1 MIIANELIFLIHTL
15 ACASIVVLCA
25 RIGRS
30 LLIAYLC
37 LLGVLANLFVLKTI
51 TLFGLTATCSDMYM
65 VAMVLGL
72 NVLQEWWGKES
83 AQKAI
88 YYGFGALIVYTLFCL
103 FQVGYT
109 PAITDTHADYYQVLL
124 GHMPRIT
131 AASLIAYFVSLQCDR
146 ALYGFLRTRHTLSVT
161 RASTISMMVSQSL
174 DTVLFSFL
182 GLYGTLTGIG
192 SIIMVSM
199 MIKGSAIMI
208 MTPFTKLISSLAIRK
223 D

>member
-1 MIIANELIFLIHTL
+1 MIIPNELIFIAHTL
-15 ACASIVVLCA
+15 LCASAVVLCA

-37 LLGVLANLFVLKTI
+37 LLGVLANLFVLKTM

-72 NVLQEWWGKES
+72 NVVQEWWGKEQ
-83 AQKAI
+83 AQKTI
-88 YYGFGALIVYTLFCL
+88 YYGFGALIAYTIFCL
-103 FQVGYT
+103 FQLSYT
-109 PAITDTHADYYQVLL
+109 PALTDTHTGFYQELL

-146 ALYGFLRTRHTLSVT
+146 VLYGFLRTRLSWSVT
-161 RASTISMMVSQSL
+161 RASTFSMIISQTG
-174 DTVLFSFL
+174 DTILFSFL
-182 GLYGTLTGIG
+182 ALYGTLRGIG
-192 SIIMVSM
+192 SIIMVSLI
-199 MIKGSAIMI
+199 IKGCAIML
-208 MTPFTKLISSLAIRK
+208 MTPFTKLISSLAIRR

>member
-1 MIIANELIFLIHTL
+1 MSIPNELIFLTHTL
-15 ACASIVVLCA
+15 FCASAVVLCA
-25 RIGRS
+25 YVGRS

-51 TLFGLTATCSDMYM
+51 TLFGLTATCSDLYM

-88 YYGFGALIVYTLFCL
+88 YYGFGALIAYTLFCL
-103 FQVGYT
+103 FQLGYA
-109 PAITDTHADYYQVLL
+109 PAITDTHMTFYQELL

-146 ALYGFLRTRHTLSVT
+146 ALYGFLRTRSCLSVT
-161 RASTISMMVSQSL
+161 RASTLSMIASQSL
-174 DTVLFSFL
+174 DTVLFSIL

-199 MIKGSAIMI
+199 IIKGCTIMI
-208 MTPFTKLISSLAIRK
+208 MTPFTKLISTLKIRK

>member
-1 MIIANELIFLIHTL
+1 MIIPNELIFIAHTL
-15 ACASIVVLCA
+15 LCASAVVLCA

-88 YYGFGALIVYTLFCL
+88 YYGFGALITYTLFCL
-103 FQVGYT
+103 FQLGYD
-109 PAITDTHADYYQVLL
+109 PAPTDTHMFFYQELL

-131 AASLIAYFVSLQCDR
+131 AASLIAYFISLQCDR
-146 ALYGFLRTRHTLSVT
+146 AFYGFLRTRHTLSVT
-161 RASTISMMVSQSL
+161 RASTISMIVSQSL

-199 MIKGSAIMI
+199 IIKGCAIMI
-208 MTPFTKLISSLAIRK
+208 MTPFTKLISTLKIRR

>member
-1 MIIANELIFLIHTL
+1 MIIPNELIFLTHTL
-15 ACASIVVLCA
+15 LCASLVVICA
-25 RIGRS
+25 YIGRS

-88 YYGFGALIVYTLFCL
+88 YYGFGALIAYTLFCL
-103 FQVGYT
+103 FQLGYA
-109 PAITDTHADYYQVLL
+109 PATTDTHTGFYQALL

-131 AASLIAYFVSLQCDR
+131 AASLIAYFVSLHCDR
-146 ALYGFLRTRHTLSVT
+146 TLYGFLRTRLSWSVA
-161 RASTISMMVSQSL
+161 RASTSSMMVSQSF
-174 DTVLFSFL
+174 DTILFSFL

-192 SIIMVSM
+192 SIIVVSM
-199 MIKGSAIMI
+199 IIKGCAIVI
-208 MTPFTKLISSLAIRK
+208 MAPFTKLISSLAIRK
-223 D
+223 E